1 MIVSVGR
8 YVEGVIGVR
17 CDMKTVRIGRHTR
30 RISLKGGGSSN
41 AALMCQM
48 STWSVKVLWP

>member
-8 YVEGVIGVR
+8 YVQGVIGVR
-17 CDMKTVRIGRHTR
+17 CDMKTARIGRHTR
-30 RISLKGGGSSN
+30 RISLKGGRSPN

-48 STWSVKVLWP
+48 SVR